1 MEFTVQIRGGKAVLV
16 NSAGVPGGP
25 RLTDTCWVAGDH
37 VSSSLCLLYRVP
49 VNAIGVVK
57 RFTPTGVHLVFPTHP
72 AFQTILPIK
81 TRVAVGDRVAV
92 HLDAIGRVH
101 LLGCFSGAA
110 TDDAAAVQRVYAPA
124 TTAPFVS
131 GAAAS
136 APAYTSHERVDHTDL
151 DVFTVDP
158 ETSVDLDD
166 AITLDPARRLLYV
179 HIVDIHAG
187 LKDAPPVVEA
197 RMFQNACTL
206 YLANERTDHLL
217 PAEAVE
223 RMSLNVGVPRQAITV
238 KMTLAESDGNV
249 EAYEIY
255 PSTICVKRRLSYADL
270 DVSCA
275 PYNWLHAHAQKKS
288 DMITLA
294 IPGLEIRMDADGL
307 IERVQSVETN
317 DAAHRFI
324 AFAMIAANFTVS
336 AHLHRRGIRVPN
348 RFHEKIAGVRESEVE
363 HVTGHPA
370 VDSFLALKKWRGARY
385 DLDARGHFGLGLTDY
400 VHFTSPM
407 RRYADVLVH
416 KLLAGI
422 VYDAE
427 WLSSAVDSINTQALH
442 VKGLQRYYV
451 GQKIARYAMA
461 GSVTTA
467 YITGVAPA
475 GVMWYEPTLL
485 INGFTHVSAIGAGI
499 YWKYEDSQLC
509 GGDYTLKIG
518 DRVNI
523 TALTYTF
530 ETGSYAA
537 KLDLTTS
544 T

>member
-1 MEFTVQIRGGKAVLV
+1 MEYTVQIRAGKAVLV
-16 NSAGVPGGP
+16 NSAGSVAGP
-25 RLTDTCWVAGDH
+25 RLTDNSWIAGDR
-37 VSSSLCLLYRVP
+37 VSSLPALIHRTP

-57 RFTPTGVHLVFPTHP
+57 RFTPVGVNLVFPAHP

-81 TRVAVGDRVAV
+81 TRVSIGDRVAV
-92 HLDAIGRVH
+92 HLDAIGRVY

-110 TDDAAAVQRVYAPA
+110 TDDAAVVQRVYAPA
-124 TTAPFVS
+124 AAAAAAPFIS
-131 GAAAS
+131 GTAVGR
-136 APAYTSHERVDHTDL
+136 PAYTQEGRVDHTDL

-158 ETSVDLDD
+158 ATSVDLDD
-166 AITLDPARRLLYV
+166 AITLDPVRRLLYV
-179 HIVDIHAG
+179 HIVDIYAG
-187 LKDAPPVVEA
+187 LKDAPQALEE

-275 PYNWLHAHAQKKS
+275 PYNWLHALAQKKS

-294 IPGLEIRMDADGL
+294 IPGLELRVGADGL
-307 IERVQSVETN
+307 LEQVKAVETN

-336 AHLHRRGIRVPN
+336 AHLHRRGIKVPN
-348 RFHEKIAGVRESEVE
+348 RFHEKITGVLASEVE
-363 HVTGHPA
+363 TVTGHPA
-370 VDSFLALKKWRGARY
+370 VDSFLALKKWRPARY

-416 KLLAGI
+416 KLLAGV
-422 VYDAE
+422 VYDE
-427 WLSSAVDSINTQALH
+427 GWLAGAVDAINAQAQH
-442 VKGLQRYYV
+442 VRGLQRYYV
-451 GQKIARYAMA
+451 GQKIARYATA
-461 GSVTTA
+461 GGVRTV

-485 INGFTHVSAIGAGI
+485 INGFTHVSAVGDGI
-499 YWKYEDSQLC
+499 RWSFEDGVLLSADQKLKVGDC
-509 GGDYTLKIG
+509 LKISTLAYDFSKGDYL
-518 DRVNI
+518 
-523 TALTYTF
+523 
-530 ETGSYAA
+530 A
-537 KLDLTTS
+537 KLN
-544 T
+544 